1 MQLWLILNRRLVFKL
16 SSAMLGPVE
25 IQELLSKL
33 DLKPTK
39 KLGQNFVHD
48 ANTVR
53 KIVKSAQLSAG
64 DCVLEVGPGLGSLT
78 LGLLPVVS
86 QVIAVDIDQR
96 LLNQLPITVKERAP
110 EFLNRLVAIH
120 ADALELKSADL
131 SIQPTALVAN
141 LPYNVS
147 VPVIL
152 TLLSEFP
159 TIKKLLVMVQAEVAD
174 RLAALPGTASYG
186 APSVKM
192 QWFMDVQRLGNVP
205 RPVFIPVPN
214 VDSGLVLGISKAQ
227 PVTNV
232 SREKVFKV
240 IDAAFN
246 QRRKMLR
253 SALATWA
260 GNATKSNTILE
271 NAGIDPKL
279 RGERLSINQYVAIAE
294 QQS

>member
-1 MQLWLILNRRLVFKL
+1 
-16 SSAMLGPVE
+16 MLGPVE
-25 IQELLSKL
+25 IQELLTKL
-33 DLKPTK
+33 DLRPTK

-86 QVIAVDIDQR
+86 KVIAVDIDQR
-96 LLNQLPITVKERAP
+96 LLDQLPITVNERAP
-110 EFLNRLVAIH
+110 EFLDRLVAIH

-159 TIKKLLVMVQAEVAD
+159 TIKKLLVMVQSEVAD
-174 RLAALPGTASYG
+174 RLAASPGTASYG
-186 APSVKM
+186 APSVKL
-192 QWFMDVQRLGNVP
+192 QWFMDVQRLG
-205 RPVFIPVPN
+205 
-214 VDSGLVLGISKAQ
+214 SQ
-227 PVTNV
+227 C
-232 SREKVFKV
+232 
-240 IDAAFN
+240 
-246 QRRKMLR
+246 
-253 SALATWA
+253 
-260 GNATKSNTILE
+260 
-271 NAGIDPKL
+271 
-279 RGERLSINQYVAIAE
+279 
-294 QQS
+294 